1 MNNKTENIFNLR
13 VVPWFTDGCS
23 TFLNNLFKWLPG
35 FIKKRITILE
45 FGSGNST
52 LYFLSKKS
60 RVISIESSADYVKFV
75 HDIATSSGFK
85 STIVTPFDLSSNK
98 LDGFD
103 LILVQASSFSEISQL
118 LNTIDFDII
127 VNDGIERKKI
137 TEQIFESLKD
147 KIVILDNIEYTSN
160 WGRLDR
166 SSAKPDLIIA
176 YRKILRS
183 PDWRHYIFEQPEGR
197 LGRGFS
203 DKTGWESP
211 HRWASAVLWPSN
223 HLLAHL
229 MITNLGFPIVNEL
242 GINNKDIETLGERCP
257 FDWSEMKW
265 LKPEFP
271 SELDLKLDRNF
282 D

>member
-147 KIVILDNIEYTSN
+147 KIVILDNIEYSSN